1 MIMASSLRSLLTR
14 IVPGLTVASTAS
26 AAPGELSTT
35 IEIPQLNV
43 AEYHRPYVAV
53 WVETPK
59 RAFAA
64 NITVKYD
71 VEMKDD
77 DGETW
82 LKDLRQWWRKSG
94 RELDL
99 PIDGI
104 SGPTLPVG
112 THEIKVS
119 TADSDLNSLPAGDY
133 VLVVEASR
141 EVGGREL
148 VRLPFK
154 WGAAASVEISGTGKS
169 ELGKITLRIP
179 QS

>member
-1 MIMASSLRSLLTR
+1 MPPSLRSTLTR
-14 IVPGLTVASTAS
+14 LVPGLTSVASVASAGAGELTAS
-26 AAPGELSTT
+26 

-53 WVETPK
+53 WIETPK

-64 NITVKYD
+64 NVAVKYD
-71 VEMKDD
+71 VEMADNE
-77 DGETW
+77 GETW

-99 PIDGI
+99 PLDGV

-112 THEIKVS
+112 THDITVATSAPALSE
-119 TADSDLNSLPAGDY
+119 LPAGNY

-148 VRLPFK
+148 VRVPFA
-154 WGAAASVEISGTGKS
+154 WGANQSVEASAAGKS
-169 ELGKITLRIP
+169 ELGNITLRISQP
-179 QS
+179 